1 MIVITVNRKDTSLIT
16 VLTGTLSLNVLC
28 KMVYLVLNN
37 AEINWKYCENCV
49 NILRGKLKSM
59 GLVYYS

>member
-28 KMVYLVLNN
+28 EMVYLVLNN

>member
-28 KMVYLVLNN
+28 EMVHLVLNK